1 MPSVRCRRSLALA
14 AGRYSVLMLVVVLG
28 VFPACAF
35 AQVQPGPSLPSG
47 PGELVLH
54 AYAFKHRQ
62 ASDAV
67 ALVYPLL
74 SKRGTV
80 ELQPS
85 TNTLVIR
92 DTSAALTRI
101 VPALRSF
108 DHPSR
113 PLTLEIWI
121 VRAERSPISGPPPH
135 SDLPEAMTRKLRA
148 LLPYDV
154 YEVQA
159 QAQLASWEGQ
169 AVTYV
174 LGGEYEVSFRLGTV
188 LNERAGDRR
197 VRLSDFRIVRRAEEH
212 RTAKLIHTNLNLPLA
227 QTTSFGLARTEK
239 SPEALMV
246 LLTLREGAPARRP

>member
-1 MPSVRCRRSLALA
+1 MSSVRCRPVPAFA
-14 AGRYSVLMLVVVLG
+14 AGVVLLLLG
-28 VFPACAF
+28 GLVPICAL
-35 AQVQPGPSLPSG
+35 AQVQPGASLPSN
-47 PGELVLH
+47 PGDLVLH
-54 AYAFKHRQ
+54 AHAFKHRQ

-121 VRAERSPISGPPPH
+121 VRAERSPISGRPSH
-135 SDLPEAMTRKLRA
+135 SDLPEAMTQKLRA

-169 AVTYV
+169 AVTYM

-188 LNERAGDRR
+188 LAERPGNRR
-197 VRLSDFRIVRRAEEH
+197 VRLSDFRIVRRGEER
-212 RTAKLIHTNLNLPLA
+212 RTPAKLIHTNLNLPLA

-246 LLTLREGAPARRP
+246 LLTLREGYLARRP